1 MKVGI
6 DVLSQ
11 SPGFS
16 SGALSQYLQMG
27 RFLPKQDRQTDYVFF
42 SGYDDINY
50 YQAKCPDVRVV
61 GAGWGNK
68 HHKLR
73 VLSEH
78 FLLWRAQARERLD
91 VLFHSG
97 SGVAPL
103 LMPTRP
109 RLVLGIWGMQHVS
122 QTQIALG
129 PQIYRRAL
137 FQRSLERADVCL
149 VNSEYS
155 RNLLIKHYSGFSAP
169 IEVIRHGV
177 DFSLFHPNP
186 WTTAD
191 DASMARLGI
200 TSPYI
205 LFVGQIYPYKQ
216 VHILADAFCEAMDR
230 TGAPHKL
237 VVIGSFAKA
246 HGMGE
251 RYREQILNIMAERGY
266 QDRLVLASDIGVS
279 ALRALYT
286 AADVYVQ
293 SSDAETFGRT
303 VLEAMAC
310 GCPVVAAHAGATPEV
325 LGDAGLYYEAQDV
338 GGCATHLVQ
347 LLGDA
352 QKRTQ
357 FRDAG
362 LARVRSFSFE
372 AEIAQMANLFH
383 QAAGS
388 SARGI

>member
-27 RFLPKQDRQTDYVFF
+27 RFLPKKDRQTDYVFF
-42 SGYDDINY
+42 SGYGDVSY
-50 YQAKCPDVRVV
+50 YKAKCPDVRVV

-91 VLFHSG
+91 LLFHSG

-103 LMPTRP
+103 LMPAGP

-122 QTQIALG
+122 QTQIAIG
-129 PQIYRRAL
+129 SQIYRRSL

-155 RNLLIKHYSGFSAP
+155 RNLLIKHYSAFTATV
-169 IEVIRHGV
+169 EVIRHGV
-177 DFSLFHPNP
+177 DFSLFHPEP
-186 WTTAD
+186 WTVAD
-191 DASMARLGI
+191 QANMVQLGVN
-200 TSPYI
+200 SPYV
-205 LFVGQIYPYKQ
+205 LFVGQVYPYKQ
-216 VHILADAFCEAMDR
+216 VHVLAAAFCEAIDR
-230 TGAPHKL
+230 TAAPHKL
-237 VVIGSFAKA
+237 VVIGSFSKA
-246 HGMGE
+246 HGMGQK
-251 RYREQILNIMAERGY
+251 YRDQILNIMTEGGY
-266 QDRLVLASDIGVS
+266 ADRLVLASDIGVS
-279 ALRALYT
+279 ALRALY
-286 AADVYVQ
+286 AGADVYVQ

-325 LGDAGLYYEAQDV
+325 LGEAGLYYEAQDI
-338 GGCATHLVQ
+338 GGCAKHLIH
-347 LLGDA
+347 LLGDK
-352 QKRTQ
+352 QKRMQ
-357 FRDAG
+357 LRDSG
-362 LARVRSFSFE
+362 LVRVKDFSFE
-372 AEIAQMANLFH
+372 AEIDQMVSLFH
-383 QAAGS
+383 RTAGL
-388 SARGI
+388 SARGS

>member
-1 MKVGI
+1 
-6 DVLSQ
+6 
-11 SPGFS
+11 
-16 SGALSQYLQMG
+16 
-27 RFLPKQDRQTDYVFF
+27 
-42 SGYDDINY
+42 
-50 YQAKCPDVRVV
+50 
-61 GAGWGNK
+61 
-68 HHKLR
+68 
-73 VLSEH
+73 
-78 FLLWRAQARERLD
+78 
-91 VLFHSG
+91 
-97 SGVAPL
+97 
-103 LMPTRP
+103 
-109 RLVLGIWGMQHVS
+109 
-122 QTQIALG
+122 
-129 PQIYRRAL
+129 
-137 FQRSLERADVCL
+137 
-149 VNSEYS
+149 
-155 RNLLIKHYSGFSAP
+155 
-169 IEVIRHGV
+169 
-177 DFSLFHPNP
+177 
-186 WTTAD
+186 
-191 DASMARLGI
+191 MARLGI